1 MGSVGLSDNL
11 VTLCFVPHT
20 YHDDFNFILAKNEQ
34 NKALKNF
41 LGVVELEIWR
51 LF

>member
-1 MGSVGLSDNL
+1 MGSVGPSDTL
-11 VTLCFVPHT
+11 VTLYFVPHT